1 MFSKACEYAIRAVIY
16 ICHQSQNGERV
27 SLKEIANRTDS
38 PEAFMAKILQ
48 KLVKNGIVS
57 SLKGP
62 TGGFTLDK
70 DQQKKI
76 RLVDIVYTIDGD
88 SVFNGC
94 GLGLKECTEDQPCP
108 LHDKFKN
115 IRNGLSKMLHQT
127 TIHDLTEG
135 LASGTSYLRI

>member
-16 ICHQSQNGERV
+16 ICHQSKNGERV
-27 SLKEIANRTDS
+27 GLKEIAKRTDS

-62 TGGFTLDK
+62 TGGFVLDK
-70 DQQKKI
+70 EQQEKI
-76 RLVDIVYTIDGD
+76 RLVDIVYAIDGD
-88 SVFNGC
+88 NVFNGC
-94 GLGLKECTEDQPCP
+94 GLGLRECSEEQPCP
-108 LHDKFKN
+108 IHDKFKN

-127 TIHDLTEG
+127 TIHDLAEG
-135 LASGTSYLRI
+135 LSTGTSYLRI